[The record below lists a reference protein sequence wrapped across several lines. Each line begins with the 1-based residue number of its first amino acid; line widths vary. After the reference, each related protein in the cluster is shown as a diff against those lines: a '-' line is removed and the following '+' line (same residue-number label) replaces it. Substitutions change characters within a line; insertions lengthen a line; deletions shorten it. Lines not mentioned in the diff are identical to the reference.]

1 MRFKNYINE
10 NYKKAL
16 NIGEP
21 ETGGKYSDDSVQRR
35 IKEIEAGIKDANKL
49 PDDEHKEGIIAD
61 LEDKLDKWS
70 NVDQETEA
78 PKSAAPPEGEE
89 GEEGEEEAGG
99 EEEAD
104 AEAEE
109 EEAAKD
115 DEDKEKER
123 EDKDIEKDDK
133 AVERDEKREKEREK
147 KEKEREKKR
156 EKGQKKEG
164 MNFKQYMYLNSTIK
178 ENAVENTFIIIKKGR
193 KIATDTENPGH
204 YYVDYNGETFWI
216 KGNRALNQG
225 DTKEFIKKVKAGK
238 IRFVK
243 LI

>member
-1 MRFKNYINE
+1 MKFKKYINE

-21 ETGGKYSDDSVQRR
+21 ETGGKYSDDAVARR
-35 IKEIEAGIKDANKL
+35 IETIEAGLKDAEKL

-61 LEDKLDKWS
+61 LEDKLDKWQ
-70 NVDQETEA
+70 NVDQETAA

-89 GEEGEEEAGG
+89 GEGEEEGG
-99 EEEAD
+99 EEEA
-104 AEAEE
+104 AAGE

-115 DEDKEKER
+115 QEDKDKEKE
-123 EDKDIEKDDK
+123 DKEIEKDDK
-133 AVERDEKREKEREK
+133 AVDRDEKRDKEREK
-147 KEKEREKKR
+147 KEKEREKQR

-164 MNFKQYMYLNSTIK
+164 MTFKQYIYLN
-178 ENAVENTFIIIKKGR
+178 ENKVDTNDIIKKGK
-193 KIATDTENPGH
+193 KIATDTENSQAGY
-204 YYVDYNGETFWI
+204 YYVDYKDEAWWI
-216 KGNRALNQG
+216 KGNKALNQG

-243 LI
+243 LL